1 MEILFEFIGDMLFE
15 LLLMGG
21 EHAVKSS
28 KTPKPLRIILATL
41 ALLFFIAV
49 IGLIIWAGIAAIM
62 NGSVA
67 GGIFT
72 AFRGLLHLSLNGL
85 CRVCRDQPPAAA
97 EHIVQIHRDTE
108 DQRQNTEDE
117 LLSSD
122 NECGFFH
129 RNSPL
134 RS

>member
-41 ALLFFIAV
+41 AMLFFIAV
-49 IGLIIWAGIAAIM
+49 IGLIIWAGVAAIM

-67 GGIFT
+67 GGIAILALSVLFT
-72 AFRGLLHLSLNGL
+72 VLVIRKLYKRRLNDQSGLN
-85 CRVCRDQPPAAA
+85 
-97 EHIVQIHRDTE
+97 
-108 DQRQNTEDE
+108 
-117 LLSSD
+117 
-122 NECGFFH
+122 
-129 RNSPL
+129 
-134 RS
+134 